1 MVIQAEV
8 FGLKAPHELICPT
21 ESPRHQSLEAAGEV
35 KIKCKTEKRLKAK
48 HSPSPSRCY
57 CLDREC
63 SPKVFY

>member
-35 KIKCKTEKRLKAK
+35 KIKCKTEKRLEAK
-48 HSPSPSRCY
+48 HSPSPDAIVWIGNVPQRFSI
-57 CLDREC
+57 E
-63 SPKVFY
+63 